1 MRGSISKFKT
11 DESRYEEDLLSRFES
26 NEKRLDL
33 NTLLQRKKNEKNLD
47 KKKNIVI
54 FFGALSFASAVFLIV
69 GFYN

>member
-47 KKKNIVI
+47 KKKKYSN
-54 FFGALSFASAVFLIV
+54 FFWRSVFCISSFFNCRLL
-69 GFYN
+69 